1 MNNIVPVDE
10 EHIYEG
16 SVIVSQTDLNGD
28 IVYVNKMF
36 CSMSG
41 YSREEL
47 IGKAHNIIRH
57 PDMPQAIFA
66 KLWNKI
72 SSGQVWNGLI
82 KNLRKDGLYYWVD
95 IEILP
100 IKDNHNELTGYMAVM
115 KPASRKNIL
124 ENEEIY
130 SAMLE
135 AEQ

>member
-1 MNNIVPVDE
+1 MSEIIPIDE
-10 EHIYEG
+10 EYIYEG

-36 CSMSG
+36 CTTSA

-47 IGKAHNIIRH
+47 TGKSHNIIRH
-57 PDMPQAIFA
+57 PDMPKAIFA
-66 KLWNKI
+66 KLWEKI

-82 KNLRKDGLYYWVD
+82 KNLRKDGQFYWVD

-100 IKDNHNELTGYMAVM
+100 TKDNNNEVTGYMSVM

-124 ENEEIY
+124 ENEELY

-135 AEQ
+135 AEK

>member
-41 YSREEL
+41 YNREEL